1 MCQLGIGPIL
11 NPWRSRTTKL
21 GIPTNYGKSS
31 GIPAILLIF
40 LLNAIVMAS
49 RRTFLHHLGLGLS
62 LPGLA
67 AFALPTTY
75 RTPFPSSKLEEE
87 AYCKAIRQQ
96 FPLQS
101 NRIYL
106 NNGTFGPAPHSV
118 LDALQKS
125 SLDINTSGEYGNSDA
140 ERVQLAQFFGVK
152 PPNFPSHTTLPKAS
166 ILWPGVSR

>member
-1 MCQLGIGPIL
+1 
-11 NPWRSRTTKL
+11 
-21 GIPTNYGKSS
+21 
-31 GIPAILLIF
+31 
-40 LLNAIVMAS
+40 MAS

-67 AFALPTTY
+67 AFALPNTS
-75 RTPFPSSKLEEE
+75 RTPFPSPNLEEE
-87 AYCKAIRQQ
+87 AYWKAIRQQ

-106 NNGTFGPAPHSV
+106 NNGTFGPAPFSV

-140 ERVQLAQFFGVK
+140 ERVQLAQFFGIK
-152 PPNFPSHTTLPKAS
+152 TTEFSITHNTTEGINILAWGIPLQAGTTESSSEPLSPKQPKLK
-166 ILWPGVSR
+166 I

>member
-1 MCQLGIGPIL
+1 
-11 NPWRSRTTKL
+11 
-21 GIPTNYGKSS
+21 
-31 GIPAILLIF
+31 
-40 LLNAIVMAS
+40 MAS

-67 AFALPTTY
+67 AFALPNTN
-75 RTPFPSSKLEEE
+75 RTPFPSPNLEEE
-87 AYCKAIRQQ
+87 AYWKAIRQQ

-106 NNGTFGPAPHSV
+106 NNGTFGPAPFSV

-140 ERVQLAQFFGVK
+140 ERVQLAQFFGIK
-152 PPNFPSHTTLPKAS
+152 TTEFS
-166 ILWPGVSR
+166 ITHNTTEGINIMAWGVPLQAGDEVILTTH